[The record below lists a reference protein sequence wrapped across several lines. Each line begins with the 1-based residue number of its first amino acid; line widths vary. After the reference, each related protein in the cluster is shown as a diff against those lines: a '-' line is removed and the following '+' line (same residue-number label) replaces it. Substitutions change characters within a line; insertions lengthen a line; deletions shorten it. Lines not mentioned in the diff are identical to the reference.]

1 MVLLWQLR
9 RKLYL
14 ELRLLCKMHYGGDAD
29 HQAKVT
35 SVVKIDDMIALAY
48 KTGHRSTLER
58 TMGQKASDKWKR

>member
-1 MVLLWQLR
+1 
-9 RKLYL
+9 
-14 ELRLLCKMHYGGDAD
+14 MHYGGDAD